1 MELSS
6 LIWVGSQIGV
16 VLTLLLV
23 TGALFSGLALIRQT
37 GLTFNEAVQ
46 RAAGSGDSVSIDTG
60 LAVLRL
66 FVGLLLMV
74 PGFISDVIALMIL
87 IPPIGR
93 WLVRRLTPSVSWN
106 FHSTSQ
112 SGPQRGPVI
121 EGEAIEID
129 GEIGRSGVNTRH

>member
-6 LIWVGSQIGV
+6 LIWVGGQVGV
-16 VLTLLLV
+16 IPMLLLV
-23 TGALFSGLALIRQT
+23 IGALFLGLALIRQT
-37 GLTFNEAVQ
+37 GLTFNEAVR

-60 LAVLRL
+60 LAILRL
-66 FVGLLLMV
+66 FAGLLLIV
-74 PGFISDVIALMIL
+74 PGFISDVVALMIL

-93 WLVRRLTPSVSWN
+93 RLVRRFTTSASWN

-129 GEIGRSGVNTRH
+129 GEIKQPGVNIRH

>member
-6 LIWVGSQIGV
+6 LIWVGGQVGV
-16 VLTLLLV
+16 ILTLLLII
-23 TGALFSGLALIRQT
+23 GALFLGLALIRQT
-37 GLTFNEAVQ
+37 GLTFNEAVR

-60 LAVLRL
+60 LAILRL
-66 FVGLLLMV
+66 FAGLLLIV
-74 PGFISDVIALMIL
+74 PGFISDVVALMIL

-93 WLVRRLTPSVSWN
+93 RLVRRFTTSVSWN

-129 GEIGRSGVNTRH
+129 GEIKQPGVNIRH

>member
-6 LIWVGSQIGV
+6 LIWVGGQVGV
-16 VLTLLLV
+16 IPTLLLV
-23 TGALFSGLALIRQT
+23 IGALFLGLALIRQT
-37 GLTFNEAVQ
+37 GLTFNEAVR

-60 LAVLRL
+60 LAILRL
-66 FVGLLLMV
+66 FAGLLLIV
-74 PGFISDVIALMIL
+74 PGFISDVVALMIL

-93 WLVRRLTPSVSWN
+93 RLVRRFTTSVSWN

-129 GEIGRSGVNTRH
+129 GEIKQPGVNIRH